1 MKCMLLYRHGRSDI
15 LNTVYTVK
23 EVASILKLSVRTLY
37 TLIEK
42 GDIKTVRIGNS
53 VRITSD
59 ELKRI
64 TKGE

>member
-1 MKCMLLYRHGRSDI
+1 MKCMLLYRHGRSDT

-53 VRITSD
+53 VRITNE